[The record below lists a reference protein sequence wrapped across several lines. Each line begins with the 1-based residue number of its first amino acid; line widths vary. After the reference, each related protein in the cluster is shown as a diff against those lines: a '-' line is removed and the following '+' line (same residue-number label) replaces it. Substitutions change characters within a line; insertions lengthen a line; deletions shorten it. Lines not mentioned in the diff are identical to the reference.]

1 MENPIKIHDLGD
13 PPLFVETP
21 MSEPSVAILLVILVT
36 RVAVKY
42 GRYHERLLRLLLAT
56 ARGGGGIVLV
66 TWHRDA

>member
-1 MENPIKIHDLGD
+1 MENPIKIHDLGG

-36 RVAVKY
+36 RVVKY

-56 ARGGGGIVLV
+56 ARGGGIVLV